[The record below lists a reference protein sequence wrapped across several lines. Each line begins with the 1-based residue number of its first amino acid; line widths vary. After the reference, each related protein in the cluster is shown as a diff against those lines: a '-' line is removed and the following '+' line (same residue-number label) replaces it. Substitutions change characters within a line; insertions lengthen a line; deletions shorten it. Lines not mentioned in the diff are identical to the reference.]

1 MIVDLFNRSLQRKET
16 INIIYIDGNNN
27 QVTQRYIRVL
37 QVQND
42 HILAYCCYRG
52 KVRKFKLNNIL
63 SAGLIKGKV
72 GA

>member
-1 MIVDLFNRSLQRKET
+1 MDLFNRSLQRKET
-16 INIIYIDGNNN
+16 INIIYIDCNN

-37 QVQND
+37 QVQDN